1 MGLDGCNGMSC
12 LSSPNEPTFRHCFFS
27 EMINHDAPHYQACM
41 YQAPI
46 NDTSKAQA

>member
-1 MGLDGCNGMSC
+1 MECPAFLHLTNQHFV
-12 LSSPNEPTFRHCFFS
+12 TVFFS